1 MRHRV
6 DVRWRLQAG
15 DIGRHASQQL
25 GLLRAAAG
33 RVAPG
38 GRLVYSTC
46 SLEREEN
53 EGVVEAF
60 LASPAGRGW
69 TLEDQVVA
77 RPWVTGEDGAG
88 AFRLRAPRAA
98 QG

>member
-1 MRHRV
+1 
-6 DVRWRLQAG
+6 
-15 DIGRHASQQL
+15 
-25 GLLRAAAG
+25 
-33 RVAPG
+33 
-38 GRLVYSTC
+38 VYSTC

-69 TLEDQVVA
+69 TLEAQVVA

-98 QG
+98 